1 VQETSQPQLR
11 VIVADDDPMARLALR
26 DGLAQRGLTVI
37 AAVADGAEAVRLCV
51 HYQPEV
57 AIVDMMMPGLDGVAI
72 TRRLADEA
80 PGVGVLLITRSEDAE
95 LALLGLRMG
104 ARGFLRKDT
113 ELDMLADAVRRTA
126 GGHYVVEAD
135 VVGALVRGLR
145 ETPVAGIGMRP
156 VSSPLTDREWEIL
169 DALCIGLRPEQIAES
184 FVLSLETIRSHVKS
198 IFRKIGVHSQADAV
212 AAARELRRPAS
223 PVGREDGTPVALS
236 PAASSTHPQ
245 ADPGRS
251 PVRG

>member
-1 VQETSQPQLR
+1 VQGTTQAPPR
-11 VIVADDDPMARLALR
+11 VIVADDDPMARRALR
-26 DGLAQRGLTVI
+26 DGLMQRGLTVI

-51 HYQPEV
+51 HYRPEV
-57 AIVDMMMPGLDGVAI
+57 AIVDMMMPGLDGVAM
-72 TRRLADEA
+72 TRQLAETA
-80 PGVGVLLITRSEDAE
+80 PEVGVLLITRSEDAE

-113 ELDMLADAVRRTA
+113 ELDVLADAVRRTA
-126 GGHYVVEAD
+126 DGHYVVEAE

-169 DALCIGLRPEQIAES
+169 DALCIGLKPEQIADS
-184 FVLSLETIRSHVKS
+184 FVLSLETVRSHVKS
-198 IFRKIGVHSQADAV
+198 IFRKIGVHSQAEAV
-212 AAARELRRPAS
+212 AAARDLRRPAS
-223 PVGREDGTPVALS
+223 PVGRENGASAALS
-236 PAASSTHPQ
+236 PAASSPHPQ